1 MGSGRVV
8 VTLDP
13 GVDVAAE
20 AFAKAWNADPEVE
33 AVGRAEVEP
42 AGPGSFLPGVVELVV
57 LPLAV
62 NLASTVVYEQVRNLV
77 NRLRGTTHPRVE
89 EEVEVIEHV
98 SGADRILVVRVRR
111 SSS

>member
-1 MGSGRVV
+1 MRAARVV

-20 AFAKAWNADPEVE
+20 AFAVAWNADPETE
-33 AVGRAEVEP
+33 AAGAAKVEP
-42 AGPGSFLPGVVELVV
+42 VGPGSFLPGVVELVV

-62 NLASTVVYEQVRNLV
+62 NLVSTVLYEQVRNLV
-77 NRLRGTTHPRVE
+77 NRLRGTTGASVG
-89 EEVEVIEHV
+89 EVEVIEHV